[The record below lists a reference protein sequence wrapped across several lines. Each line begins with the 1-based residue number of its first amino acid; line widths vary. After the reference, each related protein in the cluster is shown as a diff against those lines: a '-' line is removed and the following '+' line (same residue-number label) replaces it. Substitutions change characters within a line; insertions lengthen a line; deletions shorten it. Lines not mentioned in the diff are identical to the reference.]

1 MKKIFYLLAMFFLVS
16 SFTLPAS
23 DPFVTGVLRNLLMR
37 VKSQPQE
44 KVYLQTDRDHY
55 SAGEKIWFR
64 AYLLDA
70 VTHKPSDYSRY
81 VYVELVD
88 RMDSVRLR
96 VKIRQAD
103 SVYAGFL
110 PLPKEMP
117 QGEYFVRAYSYW
129 MQNAGEDFIFKKKIR
144 LVNVQDSK
152 VQTHIKYAN
161 NGELVDISFTNSRK
175 DVYDKVYIEYESG
188 GKYKIGRT
196 DEKGVLQLNAKDLG
210 EDRNIIVRFRGANP
224 FEFERLLTIPRPDRE
239 FDLQFFP
246 EGGDLLTGNLQTVAF
261 KAVGADGFGKEIE
274 GNIYNEK
281 DEFVAAIKSMHRG
294 MGGFDMKPEAG
305 HRYHAVV
312 TSSDQVKKRVELP
325 VPKSKGLALKVW
337 QRDSVLTY
345 SILAGDST
353 EISENLYLAVLS
365 RGVPLLC
372 SPLSRTVGRLPLNVL
387 PEGVVQLVLMNAKS
401 EIYSQRMCFVRKNE
415 RPELNVETDQK
426 TYAVRDRVGVRIDVA
441 AEVGQELGGS
451 FSVSVTD
458 DVQNEQDSVGQ
469 NNILSYILLTSDLKG
484 YIEDPA
490 YYFTH
495 VNRGTERLLDLL
507 MMTQGWTRFNLPEVI
522 RGELPELPYY
532 LEQGQAISGYIKN
545 FWGKDALNAKLMVFS
560 TNKIIETV
568 SADSNGYFMLDGIA
582 FPDSTKF
589 FVQALSKKGRRT
601 VELLVDKERF
611 LRPDIQF
618 PYNVESIEEEDDFY
632 KKFVKDYYYENGIKV
647 YVLDEA
653 IVTRKKTA
661 PVYSM
666 YDFAATY
673 GVDSAKLAGMADLD
687 MRQVFETIPG
697 IRVDE
702 VEKTVSRLS
711 NPLAFLVN
719 DFQEDYDY
727 VMSLR
732 PTDLL
737 NISYLDGMQAGSLIG
752 EYAGGGA
759 LVITTNPNFVAND
772 KQRLNVNVL
781 SFLGYQKPAEF
792 YIPKYDVDS
801 VRRALA
807 KVTDERSTIYWNPN
821 VSTDAAGKAE
831 FSFYTSDSYGPYT
844 LIIEGILNDGTV
856 CRKERKIMLKSP
868 GI

>member
-1 MKKIFYLLAMFFLVS
+1 MKKIFYLLAMLVLAS
-16 SFTLPAS
+16 SFTLPAN

-44 KVYLQTDRDHY
+44 KVYLQTDREHY
-55 SAGEKIWFR
+55 SAGENIWFR

-96 VKIRQAD
+96 VKIRQTD
-103 SVYAGFL
+103 SIFAGFL
-110 PLPKEMP
+110 PLSKEMK

-152 VQTHIKYAN
+152 VHTHIKYVGD
-161 NGELVDISFTNSRK
+161 GEQIEISFTNSRK
-175 DVYDKVYIEYESG
+175 DVYDKVSVEYECG

-196 DEKGVLQLNAKDLG
+196 DEKGVLRLSARDLG
-210 EDRNIIVRFRGANP
+210 EDRNVVVRFRASEP
-224 FEFERLLTIPRPDRE
+224 FEFERLLTIPKPDQD

-246 EGGDLLTGNLQTVAF
+246 EGGDLLAGNVQTIAF
-261 KAVGADGFGKEIE
+261 KAIGTDGFGKDVE
-274 GNIYNEK
+274 GSIYNDKE
-281 DEFVAAIKSMHRG
+281 EFVTAIKSMHRG
-294 MGGFDMKPEAG
+294 MGGFDLKPEAG
-305 HRYHAVV
+305 RRYHAVV
-312 TSSDQVKKRVELP
+312 TSSDQVKKTVELP
-325 VPKSKGLALKVW
+325 VPKRVGLGLKVW
-337 QRDSVLTY
+337 QRDSTLTY
-345 SILAGDST
+345 SVLAGDST

-372 SPLSRTVGRLPLNVL
+372 TPLTRTVGRLPVNVL

-401 EIYSQRMCFVRKNE
+401 EIYSQRMCFIRKNV
-415 RPELNVETDQK
+415 RPEVKVETDKK
-426 TYAVRDRVGVRIDVA
+426 TYAVRDRVGVSIDVA
-441 AEVGQELGGS
+441 AVAGQDLSGS
-451 FSVSVTD
+451 FSVAVTD
-458 DVQNEQDSVGQ
+458 DVQNTRDSSGQ
-469 NNILSYILLTSDLKG
+469 NILSYVLLTSDLKG

-490 YYFTH
+490 FYFTD
-495 VNRGTERLLDLL
+495 VNRNTERSLDFL
-507 MMTQGWTRFNLPEVI
+507 MMTQGWTRFDLPEVI
-522 RGELPELPYY
+522 RGEFPELPYY
-532 LEQGQAISGYIKN
+532 LEQGQAISGYVKN
-545 FWGKDALNAKLMVFS
+545 FWGKDALDAKLMVFS

-568 SADSNGYFMLDGIA
+568 SADSSGYFMLDGIA

-601 VELLVDKERF
+601 VELQVEKEQF
-611 LRPDIQF
+611 LRPEIKF
-618 PYNVESIEEEDDFY
+618 PYNVESIQEEDDFY
-632 KKFVKDYYYENGIKV
+632 NKFRKDYYYENGIKV

-653 IVTRKKTA
+653 VVVRKKA
-661 PVYSM
+661 PTVYSM

-687 MRQVFETIPG
+687 MRQVLETIPG

-702 VEKTVSRLS
+702 IEKTVSRMSKSL
-711 NPLAFLVN
+711 LFLVN
-719 DFQEDYDY
+719 DFEEDFDY
-727 VMSLR
+727 VMTLR
-732 PTDLL
+732 PADLL
-737 NISYLDGMQAGSLIG
+737 NISYLDGIQAGSLIG
-752 EYAGGGA
+752 ENAGGGA
-759 LVITTNPNFVAND
+759 LVITTNPNFVRGAV
-772 KQRLNVNVL
+772 QRLNVSIL

-792 YIPKYDVDS
+792 YMPKYGVDS

-807 KVTDERSTIYWNPN
+807 KVADERSTIYWNPN
-821 VSTDAAGKAE
+821 VCTDASGKAE

-844 LIIEGILNDGTV
+844 LIIEGVLNDGTV
-856 CRKERKIMLKSP
+856 CRRERKIMLKSP